1 MIKVQIDNILVQELL
16 KEAIETKIN
25 KHSNELLFWDSN
37 ELKRR
42 TCMSW
47 NSIQDNFFHD
57 KYFQKRNL
65 EANVLPCKGGR
76 GISIKVVER

>member
-16 KEAIETKIN
+16 KEAIERKIN
-25 KHSNELLFWDSN
+25 KHSNEFLFWDSN

-57 KYFQKRNL
+57 KYFPKSELGGKCITLQRRQRNFY
-65 EANVLPCKGGR
+65 
-76 GISIKVVER
+76 